1 MTNALEFKWRR
12 AIFLQS
18 FTTKHVQSICTLK
31 WELLFVDMQ
40 EETYCNVITKRAF
53 MRSQD
58 IYGDINKSI
67 FRQLKKMYFLHMRG
81 NNSNRKKKIYTI
93 CTCSS
98 FYIQSRMACIS
109 IHSNRTESGK
119 CSNLTICNWTE
130 MQLKIWYQIVL
141 DFVFLLTN
149 RYLMEAFGWN
159 AIAFDLDLNWTAELS
174 QLGNIVWHKSKDF
187 HRAKIAARINM

>member
-1 MTNALEFKWRR
+1 
-12 AIFLQS
+12 
-18 FTTKHVQSICTLK
+18 
-31 WELLFVDMQ
+31 
-40 EETYCNVITKRAF
+40 
-53 MRSQD
+53 
-58 IYGDINKSI
+58 
-67 FRQLKKMYFLHMRG
+67 MYFLHMRG

-119 CSNLTICNWTE
+119 CSSLTICNWTE

-141 DFVFLLTN
+141 DSVFLLTN

-174 QLGNIVWHKSKDF
+174 HSWGISYGTNRRISIVQKLLHVLICK
-187 HRAKIAARINM
+187 RQ